1 MEIGGWAYLGIFAA
15 TLLLVWALTPLA
27 IRIARSSGFLDHP
40 SLIKSH
46 SSPMPYLGGV
56 ALLVTFSAAVLTAA
70 LINPPKDGL
79 GELTLILGLG
89 LGLSLMGL
97 ADDLRGLNHWLR
109 LAVEA
114 GAALVLFV
122 AGVQVLLFEH
132 TLIDATLTVLWIV
145 GITNAFNL
153 LDNMDGLSAG
163 VAAISAFFF
172 FLIAALNGQF
182 LVAGLS
188 IAMVGCALGF
198 LRHNFHPAKI
208 YMGDAGS
215 LYLGFLLAVIGL
227 KLRFDSPKQ
236 ITFMVPILVLGIAIF
251 DTALVVLTRLINRKS
266 PWSGGRDH
274 TSHRLIFVGLPVRV
288 AVSLIFAGQIAL
300 GWLALLM
307 SRIDV
312 VSGYVLMGF
321 VLAAACFFGILLGLV
336 PVHER
341 STRRRMM
348 IQEVEKHEEGTA
360 ERNVADHP

>member
-1 MEIGGWAYLGIFAA
+1 MEIGGWAYLAIFSA
-15 TLLLVWALTPLA
+15 TLLLVWVLTPLV

-40 SLIKSH
+40 NQIKQQA
-46 SSPMPYLGGV
+46 SPMPYLGGV

-70 LINPPKDGL
+70 LIRPPTEGL
-79 GELTLILGLG
+79 GELALILGLG

-97 ADDLRGLNHWLR
+97 ADDLKGLNHWLR
-109 LAVEA
+109 LAGETGVALILFAA
-114 GAALVLFV
+114 GL
-122 AGVQVLLFEH
+122 QVLLFEQ
-132 TLIDATLTVLWIV
+132 TLVDAALTVLWIV

-172 FLIAALNGQF
+172 FLIAVLNGQF

-188 IAMVGCALGF
+188 IAVVGCALGF

-227 KLRFDSPKQ
+227 KLRFDGPKQ
-236 ITFMVPILVLGIAIF
+236 ITFMVPILVLGMAIF
-251 DTALVVLTRLINRKS
+251 DTALVVLTRLLNRRS

-274 TSHRLIFVGLPVRV
+274 TSHRLVFVGLPVRV

-300 GWLALLM
+300 GWLAVLM

-312 VSGYVLMGF
+312 VSGFILMGF
-321 VLAAACFFGILLGLV
+321 VLAAGCFFGLLLGSV

-341 STRRRMM
+341 STRRRLM
-348 IQEVEKHEEGTA
+348 IREVEAHEE
-360 ERNVADHP
+360 V